1 MKGDVS
7 IMSRLRS
14 EPSLKIASLILA
26 VFVWMYMRSE
36 TRPSQIFTVPIEYEG
51 LPEDLALSGD
61 FPDSVVVHV
70 RAPDPTLK
78 AIGPASFRARVRLAG
93 LKPGEVEIP
102 VKPDM
107 IRAPLGIEVMR
118 VEPATLSLTVER
130 RIRRDVPVVARFKGK
145 PAHGYENDGYTL
157 NPDKVMI
164 EGPEGVVRAVRE
176 AVTDKVDIS
185 GRKKSFETVV
195 GVVPDRGGV
204 RIVSE
209 GAATLRVSI
218 REERITRTFAGIPM
232 TPNLPAGVSYEV
244 SYAPEKV
251 DVVLEG
257 TRAALDAINNGNIRV
272 MLDVEGM
279 SPREAAYAVKPRVVI
294 APAELGTHIAV
305 HSISEP
311 TVNVRI
317 GPPDQG

>member
-1 MKGDVS
+1 VKADVS

-36 TRPSQIFTVPIEYEG
+36 TRPAQIFTVPIEYEG
-51 LPEDLALSGD
+51 LSEDLALSGD
-61 FPDSVVVHV
+61 FPDSVVIRV

-78 AIGPASFRARVRLAG
+78 AISPASFRARVRLTG
-93 LKPGEVEIP
+93 VKPGDLEVP
-102 VKPDM
+102 MKPEM
-107 IRAPLGIEVMR
+107 IRAPLGIEVLR
-118 VEPATLSLTVER
+118 VEPETLSLTVER

-145 PAHGYENDGYTL
+145 PAHGYENNGYTL

-164 EGPEGVVRAVRE
+164 EGPESVVRAVRE

-185 GRKKSFETVV
+185 GRRESFETVV

-244 SYAPEKV
+244 SYAPESV

-257 TRAALDAINNGNIRV
+257 TKPALDALASSNIQV
-272 MLDVEGM
+272 MLDLEGM

-294 APAELGTHIAV
+294 APAELGAHVAV

-317 GPPDQG
+317 GPQGRG

>member
-1 MKGDVS
+1 VS

-14 EPSLKIASLILA
+14 EPSLKIASIILA

-36 TRPSQIFTVPIEYEG
+36 TRPEQIFSVPIEYEG

-61 FPDSVVVHV
+61 YPDSVVVRV

-78 AIGPASFRARVRLAG
+78 TIGPSSFRARLRLTGAR
-93 LKPGEVEIP
+93 PGEMEIP
-102 VKPDM
+102 MTPEMV
-107 IRAPLGIEVMR
+107 RAPLGIQVLH
-118 VEPATLSLTVER
+118 VEPQVVSLTIER

-145 PAHGYENDGYTL
+145 TAPGYENNGYTL
-157 NPDKVMI
+157 APDKVMI
-164 EGPEGVVRAVRE
+164 EGPESVVRAVRE
-176 AVTDKVDIS
+176 AVTDKVDID
-185 GRKKSFETVV
+185 GRRESFETVV

-209 GAATLRVSI
+209 GAATLRVNI
-218 REERITRTFAGIPM
+218 REERITRTFAGIAM
-232 TPNLPAGVSYEV
+232 TPNLPAGVGYRVEFS
-244 SYAPEKV
+244 PETV

-257 TRAALDAINNGNIRV
+257 TKAALDMLSVGNIRV
-272 MLDVEGM
+272 MLDLEGM
-279 SPREAAYAVKPRVVI
+279 NPREAAYAVKPRVVI
-294 APAELGTHIAV
+294 APAEFGAHVVV

-317 GPPDQG
+317 RPPGAD